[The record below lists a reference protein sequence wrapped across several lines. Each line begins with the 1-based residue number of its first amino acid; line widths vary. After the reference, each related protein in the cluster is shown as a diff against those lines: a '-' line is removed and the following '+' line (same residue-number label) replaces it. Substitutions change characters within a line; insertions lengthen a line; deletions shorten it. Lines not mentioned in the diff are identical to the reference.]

1 MSVSTL
7 GQEPLPQR
15 LEHEQSQSH
24 DHEVHDR
31 GQYEY
36 QVPAAGRRFDQI
48 GNRNQERR
56 RTPRMPPAATTS
68 LGPRRSPRL
77 STIQPWIGVS
87 QVSSAMKILN
97 ASWIDAIDQP
107 WALLMGLTKIVQPY
121 CRLAISI
128 MHKMQQMS

>member
-24 DHEVHDR
+24 DHEIHDR

-56 RTPRMPPAATTS
+56 RTFSRVEQTEVDGRK
-68 LGPRRSPRL
+68 LGSKGIRAR
-77 STIQPWIGVS
+77 
-87 QVSSAMKILN
+87 
-97 ASWIDAIDQP
+97 
-107 WALLMGLTKIVQPY
+107 
-121 CRLAISI
+121 
-128 MHKMQQMS
+128 